1 MTARSQHVF
10 TADQRANG
18 ELAERALRCGV
29 GRALHRPTQ
38 VYLQIASACNLA
50 CTMCSEANRP
60 EDARFGRGLV
70 SFPPELFAQLEHDV
84 FPWSSELVFGAG
96 GEPTYS
102 PHFVDYVRRAARAN
116 QRIRLVTNGT
126 YLEREAVA
134 AAIAEHVAEVRVSI
148 DAASETTYE
157 AIRVGSRWK
166 RLCAG
171 LERLAALRQAAA
183 GGGVSRVT
191 FCFVLMRSNVDEL
204 PAFVEFAARF
214 GAERVQAQH
223 VIAMTDASV
232 GESLLA
238 EPDRYDAALALA
250 RRRAGELGI
259 ALEAPQ
265 PFAGE
270 PGAVDRGP
278 NVLEARSECVEHAPE
293 RDLALADFVVP
304 CRSPNQSIVVLYDGR
319 VFACCHPLAH
329 QKMQLGDLRTQSFE
343 AIWNGPSARLL
354 RAGMKAGD
362 APRLC
367 RTCSIVHSP
376 PPVAEVARD
385 LVDSPTLAEHFA
397 GRAAE
402 ADDSAARAALAEYV
416 RDLRRHADELASQ
429 RDQLAAHAAT
439 ITEERDA
446 LKSHS
451 GVIACERDGW
461 SRHAAN
467 LQAELDAWKS
477 HARPA
482 TDRGSKPPRESRYSP
497 LAILRRLLA
506 LRPHS
511 ARPAAPRGSGPNAGG
526 AS

>member
-1 MTARSQHVF
+1 MTARPQHVF
-10 TADQRANG
+10 TLDQRANG
-18 ELAERALRCGV
+18 ELAERGLRCGV

-70 SFPPELFAQLEHDV
+70 SFSPELFERLERDV
-84 FPWSSELVFGAG
+84 FPWSSELILGVG

-102 PHFVDYVRRAARAN
+102 PNFVDYVRRAARAN

-148 DAASETTYE
+148 DAASERTYE

-171 LERLAALRQAAA
+171 LERLSELRRSAPF
-183 GGGVSRVT
+183 GRTSRVA

-204 PAFVEFAARF
+204 PAFVELAARF
-214 GAERVQAQH
+214 GAERVHAQH

-238 EPDRYDAALALA
+238 EPERYDAAWALA
-250 RRRAGELGI
+250 RRRAHELGV

-265 PFAGE
+265 PFG
-270 PGAVDRGP
+270 GGP
-278 NVLEARSECVEHAPE
+278 NAIPRDARTPESADEVAAHAAGLDP
-293 RDLALADFVVP
+293 ALAGFAVP
-304 CRSPNQSIVVLYDGR
+304 CRSPNQAIVVLYDGR

-329 QKMQLGDLRTQSFE
+329 EKMQLGDLRRQSFE
-343 AIWNGPSARLL
+343 AIWNGPSARFL
-354 RAGMKAGD
+354 RAGMKTGD
-362 APRLC
+362 APWLC

-376 PPVAEVARD
+376 PPVAEVARE
-385 LVDSPTLAEHFA
+385 LAGSPTLAEHYA
-397 GRAAE
+397 GRAE
-402 ADDSAARAALAEYV
+402 TTDDETARAALAEYV
-416 RDLRRHADELASQ
+416 RDLRRHADELASE
-429 RDQLAAHAAT
+429 RGRLAAHAAT

-446 LKSHS
+446 LKEHS
-451 GVIACERDGW
+451 VAITSQRDGLA
-461 SRHAAN
+461 RHAAN
-467 LQAELDAWKS
+467 LQAELDGWKA
-477 HARPA
+477 HAHRSSSVDA
-482 TDRGSKPPRESRYSP
+482 SREPPRERAWP
-497 LAILRRLLA
+497 LAFLRRLFASRAQPL
-506 LRPHS
+506 PT
-511 ARPAAPRGSGPNAGG
+511 RGDGPTAGG
-526 AS
+526 RS